1 MPPCKD
7 ENAGEK
13 VRKKAKMVFFDTEQ
27 PRCSASSWLCLKE
40 GRNDFVTSLLAY
52 SATGCGVLSL
62 YDASFGDG
70 FCQKFLMTTLSTK

>member
-7 ENAGEK
+7 ENAGER
-13 VRKKAKMVFFDTEQ
+13 VRKKAKMDAKQ

-52 SATGCGVLSL
+52 SVTGCGVLSL

-70 FCQKFLMTTLSTK
+70 FCQKFLMTTLSAK